1 VVGARRRHHALRA
14 TDNAM
19 GTPKNAE
26 ELLHLAV
33 NAELISERQFQEIW
47 AAVGAH
53 NAALEEVKKH
63 LVRAGLL
70 TNYQLERLAKG
81 ERTGYFY
88 GPYKVL
94 YYVGAGTFAR
104 VFRAAHRQ
112 SGEIVALKVLRKH
125 FSEHPEQVAQF
136 VREGKLGSTL
146 RHPNIVPTYE
156 VVSQGKIHFIVME
169 FVEGYNLRDLVKI
182 RKKLDPLLATRL
194 MIDIVKGLNYA
205 LENGLTHRDLKLN
218 NVLVTSSSQAK
229 VVDFGLATIQDEE
242 AEVAEEMPNV
252 RTIDYA
258 VLERAT
264 GVRKDDKRSDIY
276 FAGCIFYQ
284 MLSGETPLEETDR
297 AQRMSKQR
305 FLDVIPIHERDPEL
319 SHWVCSVVN
328 KAMMLEPMRRYQSP
342 AAMLADLAI
351 VERQLIEGG
360 DSETAEADMAALGT
374 YVEVKQPTV
383 LVVESDPKW
392 QDIFRGGFKRVNYK
406 VLVTADPK
414 RAVDRVRQD
423 ITAVQCLVFCAQGLG
438 EAALTGF
445 NELARDKKTTSM
457 PALLL
462 LDEPQKDWK
471 EQAAAAEHR
480 MVLTMP
486 ITMKELRNALAAL
499 LSFPP
504 VKPDGN
510 KKEET

>member
-1 VVGARRRHHALRA
+1 
-14 TDNAM
+14 M

-26 ELLHLAV
+26 ELLQLALD
-33 NAELISERQFQEIW
+33 AELLTERQFQEAW
-47 AAVGAH
+47 AAVGSRMAP
-53 NAALEEVKKH
+53 LEEVKSH
-63 LVRAGLL
+63 LVRGELL
-70 TNYQLERLAKG
+70 TNFQLERLMKG
-81 ERTGYFY
+81 ERSGYYY

-104 VFRAAHRQ
+104 VFRAVHRQ
-112 SGEIVALKVLRKH
+112 SGEIVALKVLRKR
-125 FSEHPEQVAQF
+125 FCDKPEQAAQF
-136 VREGKLGSTL
+136 IREGKLGITL

-156 VVSQGKIHFIVME
+156 VVSQGNLYFLVME

-182 RKKLDPLLATRL
+182 RKKLDPLLATKL

-205 LENGLTHRDLKLN
+205 LENGLTHRDMKLN

-229 VVDFGLATIQDEE
+229 VVNFGLATIQEE
-242 AEVAEEMPNV
+242 SAEAAEEMPNV

-258 VLERAT
+258 TLESAT
-264 GVRKDDKRSDIY
+264 GVRKDDKRTDIY
-276 FAGCIFYQ
+276 FAGCVFYQ
-284 MLSGETPLEETDR
+284 MLTGESPLEETRDR
-297 AQRMSKQR
+297 NQRMNKQR
-305 FLDVIPIHERDPEL
+305 FLDVIPIHQRDPEL
-319 SHWVCSVVN
+319 SHWVCTVVN
-328 KAMMLEPMRRYQSP
+328 KAMMMDPMRRYQSP

-360 DSETAEADMAALGT
+360 DAADTEADMAALGT

-383 LVVESDPKW
+383 LVVENDPKW

-406 VLVTADPK
+406 VLVTADPR
-414 RAVDRVRQD
+414 RAVNRARQD

-445 NELARDKKTTSM
+445 NDLGSDKRTAAL

-471 EQAAAAEHR
+471 EQARAAEHR

-504 VKPDGN
+504 PKPDGN
-510 KKEET
+510 K